1 MQGDRYMIRR
11 VVALAIGVPLILVGC
26 SSFKNVTEVKGERE
40 GIESDVNLDVRK
52 FVFDNGLRLLVIE
65 NPKLPIYSYYT
76 LFDVGGRYESRDDKT
91 TGATHFL
98 EHMMFKGAKK
108 YGPGKFDSF
117 IENNGGSTNAYTNFD
132 STVYYENMPAH
143 TLETIID
150 MEADRMAN
158 LLLEPTPFES
168 ERQVVLEE
176 RRYRYENS
184 PGGKLYLAMM
194 QNIFEGT
201 PYGGSVIGDASD
213 VRNLT
218 RDQMMEFFHKFYR
231 PDNAIIVVAGDV
243 DADDV
248 VKLVSEKYGTLARSS
263 QEVQDFKEK
272 MNAPERFAD
281 RTRFKREVKLKAQ
294 NPNPQFMKAY
304 AGEPIGTRRSF
315 VMDIL
320 SSVLGDGASSY
331 LNQRYVKSKNPML
344 SQVSAGNYTL
354 QYNGVFYISGELL
367 DGVSLTKFKRA
378 LARDTKN
385 MCREAIDERS
395 LQKTKNQ
402 YLVSYMSQIDTNAGM
417 AHFVGLRE
425 KFYNDYSFYKKEME
439 IYQSITVEELQ
450 RTCEEVFKGDES
462 IFLSVWNQHPEKSG
476 R

>member
-1 MQGDRYMIRR
+1 MIRR
-11 VVALAIGVPLILVGC
+11 VIALAIGVPLILAGC
-26 SSFKNVTEVKGERE
+26 SSVKNVTEVKGERDD
-40 GIESDVNLDVRK
+40 IKSDVNLEVQK

-65 NPKLPIYSYYT
+65 NHKLPIFSYYT
-76 LFDVGGRYESRDDKT
+76 FFDVGGRYEARETKT

-132 STVYYENMPAH
+132 STVYYENMPSH
-143 TLETIID
+143 TLPTIVD
-150 MEADRMAN
+150 MEADRMSN
-158 LLLEPTPFES
+158 LTLDPTAFES

-184 PGGKLYLAMM
+184 PGGKLYLSMM

-213 VRNLT
+213 VKNLT

-231 PDNAIIVVAGDV
+231 PDNAIIVIAGDV

-248 VKLVSEKYGTLARSS
+248 VKEVSERYGTFARSS
-263 QEVQDFKEK
+263 SEVQDFKKK
-272 MNAPERFAD
+272 MNAPERFAH
-281 RTRFKREVKLKAQ
+281 RGRYKREVKLKAQ
-294 NPNPQFMKAY
+294 NPNPQIMKAY
-304 AGEPIGTRRSF
+304 AGDPIGTRRSF

-331 LNQRYVKSKNPML
+331 LNQRYVKSKKPML
-344 SQVSAGNYTL
+344 SSVGAGNYTL
-354 QYNGVFYISGELL
+354 QYNGVFYISAELL
-367 DGVSLTKFKRA
+367 DGVSLNQFKRT
-378 LARDTKN
+378 LAKDTKN
-385 MCREAIDERS
+385 MCKEAIDERS

-402 YLVSYMSQIDTNAGM
+402 YLVGYMSQIDTNAGM
-417 AHFVGLRE
+417 AHFIGMRE
-425 KFYNDYSFYKKEME
+425 KMYGDYSFYKKEME
-439 IYQSITVEELQ
+439 IYQSITVDEL
-450 RTCEEVFKGDES
+450 RTTCEDVFKGDKS
-462 IFLSVWNQHPEKSG
+462 IFLSVWNKNPGKG
-476 R
+476 GK